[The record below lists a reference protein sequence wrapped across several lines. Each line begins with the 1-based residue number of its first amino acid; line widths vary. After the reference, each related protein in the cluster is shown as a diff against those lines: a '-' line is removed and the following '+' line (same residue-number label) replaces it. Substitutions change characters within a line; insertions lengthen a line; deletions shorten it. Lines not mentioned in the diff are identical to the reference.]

1 MGKSTIRAVLF
12 DLDGTLLNTLDD
24 LADSANH
31 VLERHGWPT
40 HERDAYKLFVG
51 SGATNLIKRIIPEKE
66 ANGGGIE
73 ELVQEFI
80 AFYNNAHIL
89 DKTRPYD
96 GIPDMIALLKNRGVK
111 LAVTSNKPDAQ
122 TKYLITEIFGPGTF
136 SYVAGSRKDLPIK
149 PDPAIAAAAMREL
162 SVTPGECAFCGDSGV
177 DMQTAK
183 NARCRAI
190 GVTWGFR
197 TREELIAS
205 GADVIIDSP
214 DELILTL

>member
-1 MGKSTIRAVLF
+1 MKKAILF

-31 VLERHGWPT
+31 VLESHGWPT

-51 SGATNLIKRIIPEKE
+51 SGAANLIKRIIPENEVKDDE
-66 ANGGGIE
+66 IE
-73 ELVQEFI
+73 ELAQEFI
-80 AFYNNAHIL
+80 ARYNNAHIL

-96 GIPDMIALLKNRGVK
+96 GIIDMIALLKNRGVN

-122 TKYLITEIFGPGTF
+122 TRYLITEIFGEGTF
-136 SYVAGSRKDLPIK
+136 SHVAGSTKGLPVK
-149 PDPAIAAAAMREL
+149 PDPTIAITAMQAL
-162 SVTPGECAFCGDSGV
+162 SATPDECAFCGDSGV

-183 NARCRAI
+183 NARCCAI

-197 TREELIAS
+197 SREELVAN

-214 DELILTL
+214 DELIGIIKQS